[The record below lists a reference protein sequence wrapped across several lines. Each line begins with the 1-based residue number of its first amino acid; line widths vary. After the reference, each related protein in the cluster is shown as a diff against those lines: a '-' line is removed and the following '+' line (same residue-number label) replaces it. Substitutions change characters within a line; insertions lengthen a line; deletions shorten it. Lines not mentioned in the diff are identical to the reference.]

1 MLVVS
6 GGLSWSAF
14 ALPLVFALQF
24 LLMVGL
30 AWWLAAGSVFFRD
43 IPNLVGVVLLL
54 LFYLTPVFYSHHSI
68 PSQYAWILQLNPM
81 TIIIDASRAVLLS
94 SSTLD
99 WTALA
104 LLFVFDVLLVTTAYV
119 VFGRLQGRFVDY
131 L

>member
-1 MLVVS
+1 
-6 GGLSWSAF
+6 
-14 ALPLVFALQF
+14 
-24 LLMVGL
+24 MVGL

-104 LLFVFDVLLVTTAYV
+104 LLFVFDVLLVTSAYV